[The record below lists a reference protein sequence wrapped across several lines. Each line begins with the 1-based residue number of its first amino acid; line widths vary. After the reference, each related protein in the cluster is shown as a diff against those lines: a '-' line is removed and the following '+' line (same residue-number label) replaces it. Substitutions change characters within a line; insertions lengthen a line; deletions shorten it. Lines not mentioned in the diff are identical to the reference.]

1 MLLFSIFVVIV
12 GLFETSAAFYSFSGG
27 PDVFHLHPTPQ
38 SMWTASFGTALNRDK
53 FFPPSCQLWN
63 RNKFGAV
70 SINESSSEEGHTNI
84 YACWEENAERDCLG
98 TCKSVI
104 RGGVCPEDE
113 RLDEFSNVVTNS
125 GEALIGGTCT
135 GGLIVMCVV
144 IYFLYKLLKDDSS
157 VHPTTGHVPQ
167 PDAATSSPPP
177 AYNEV
182 SAIEECADLSCA

>member
-1 MLLFSIFVVIV
+1 M
-12 GLFETSAAFYSFSGG
+12 
-27 PDVFHLHPTPQ
+27 
-38 SMWTASFGTALNRDK
+38 
-53 FFPPSCQLWN
+53 
-63 RNKFGAV
+63 
-70 SINESSSEEGHTNI
+70 
-84 YACWEENAERDCLG
+84 
-98 TCKSVI
+98 
-104 RGGVCPEDE
+104 CPEDE

-167 PDAATSSPPP
+167 PDAATNQNTASSCPRCRSVPSSPPP

>member
-104 RGGVCPEDE
+104 RGGKSIDIPE
-113 RLDEFSNVVTNS
+113 
-125 GEALIGGTCT
+125 
-135 GGLIVMCVV
+135 
-144 IYFLYKLLKDDSS
+144 YK
-157 VHPTTGHVPQ
+157 V
-167 PDAATSSPPP
+167 
-177 AYNEV
+177 
-182 SAIEECADLSCA
+182 